1 MHLTQ
6 SDLDRYLA
14 RTLDRDGR
22 ARVDLHLD
30 ACPHCALAV
39 EDVVLEPERW
49 ERRGILGRLT
59 PVVPAAAPPT
69 ALRAEPA
76 GLVRRAT

>member
-14 RTLDRDGR
+14 RALDRDDR

-30 ACPHCALAV
+30 GCPRCALVV
-39 EDVVLEPERW
+39 EGAALEPERW
-49 ERRGILGRLT
+49 ARRGIIGRLT
-59 PVVPAAAPPT
+59 PVVPATVPT
-69 ALRAEPA
+69 ALEGEPA
-76 GLVRRAT
+76 ELARRAA